1 MTFYILAAS
10 APASHIIPLSLG
22 EGIAALG
29 GLGVGLLLLLLWL
42 YRRQRLLSTRVRL
55 MREALRNRDF
65 TFRLPTDS
73 RLPGERDL
81 QMALND
87 MSGEIKQLMARNEV
101 ESWQRLTRVLTH
113 EIMNAIAPISSITQ
127 AYVASPLVKGTPL
140 EEGMQ
145 AINDTTRSLQAF
157 VENYRKLTQ
166 LQPAN
171 IEPVNLAR
179 LIDSIRTLYPDM
191 EWHTPPFTVNHH
203 HTTTPSTSNTT
214 TPSTP
219 PKPPKPPTVNAD
231 AGMLHQVAVNI
242 VKNAI
247 EAGAHRIDIRIDNA
261 DRHTRLLISNDAPPI
276 APDVAREIFIPFFT
290 TKTTGSG
297 IGLSLARQMMMA
309 QDGELWLADT
319 PVAGYHT
326 TFVLVFG

>member
-1 MTFYILAAS
+1 MRATNFIRTFIMILYI
-10 APASHIIPLSLG
+10 
-22 EGIAALG
+22 
-29 GLGVGLLLLLLWL
+29 LGVGAILLLLLLWL

-73 RLPGERDL
+73 HLPGERDL

-87 MSGEIKQLMARNEV
+87 MSGEIKQLIAHNEV

-127 AYVASPLVKGTPL
+127 AYITSPLVKGTTL

-145 AINDTTRSLQAF
+145 AIHDTTRSLQTF

-179 LIDSIRTLYPDM
+179 LVDSMKALYPDI
-191 EWHTPPFTVNHH
+191 EWHTYVDASVANTV
-203 HTTTPSTSNTT
+203 
-214 TPSTP
+214 
-219 PKPPKPPTVNAD
+219 KAD
-231 AGMLHQVAVNI
+231 AGMLRQVTVNI
-242 VKNAI
+242 IKNAI
-247 EAGAHRIDIRIDNA
+247 EAGAQRIDLHTDN
-261 DRHTRLLISNDAPPI
+261 HTRLLISNDAPPI

-290 TKTTGSG
+290 TKSNGSG

-309 QDGELWLADT
+309 QDGGLWLADT

-326 TFVLVFG
+326 TFIIEFSSETA